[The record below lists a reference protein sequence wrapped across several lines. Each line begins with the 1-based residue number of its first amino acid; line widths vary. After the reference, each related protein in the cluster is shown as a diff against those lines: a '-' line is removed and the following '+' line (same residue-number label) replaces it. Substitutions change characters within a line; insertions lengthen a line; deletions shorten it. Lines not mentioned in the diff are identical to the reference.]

1 MKGLLMLRT
10 IPSAVSRLR
19 HLMSSFRRKC
29 NERGEGVISLAIG
42 VLIIAFLGAG
52 MWIAFN
58 ATLESTQDKVAT
70 QVESIG
76 G

>member
-1 MKGLLMLRT
+1 MTSARQLR
-10 IPSAVSRLR
+10 
-19 HLMSSFRRKC
+19 RRN

-42 VLIIAFLGAG
+42 VLIIAFLGAA
-52 MWIAFN
+52 MWLAFHE
-58 ATLESTQDKVAT
+58 TLQNTQTRVNE